1 MSLNLER
8 RGVRLLAVA
17 IIVVLLA
24 LLAWREGQQRWQ
36 AFGQWQALAGSS
48 LALGAG
54 RTPSADDLQ
63 QAAKARDIRIDTLE
77 PDTEQWLLRGQLK
90 DERVLQAW
98 LLQLEEEGAQLLRW
112 SLRREESALHFELAL
127 QR

>member
-8 RGVRLLAVA
+8 RSVRLLAVV

-54 RTPSADDLQ
+54 RTLSADDLQ
-63 QAAKARDIRIDTLE
+63 QAAKARDIRIDALE
-77 PDTEQWLLRGQLK
+77 PDTDQWLLRGQLK
-90 DERVLQAW
+90 DERVLQDW
-98 LLQLEEEGAQLLRW
+98 LQQLQREGAQLLRW

>member
-8 RGVRLLAVA
+8 RSVRLLAVA

-54 RTPSADDLQ
+54 RTLSADDLQ

-90 DERVLQAW
+90 DERVLQDW
-98 LLQLEEEGAQLLRW
+98 LLQLQREGAQLLRW

>member
-8 RGVRLLAVA
+8 RSVRLLAVA

-54 RTPSADDLQ
+54 RTLSADDLQ

-77 PDTEQWLLRGQLK
+77 TDTEQWLLRGQLK
-90 DERVLQAW
+90 DERVLQDW
-98 LLQLEEEGAQLLRW
+98 LLQLQREGAQLLRW

>member
-8 RGVRLLAVA
+8 RSVRLLAVA
-17 IIVVLLA
+17 IIGVLLA

-54 RTPSADDLQ
+54 RTLSADDLQ

-90 DERVLQAW
+90 DERVLQDW
-98 LLQLEEEGAQLLRW
+98 LLQLQLEGAQLLRW

>member
-1 MSLNLER
+1 MSLNLQH

-17 IIVVLLA
+17 IIAVLLA

-48 LALGAG
+48 LALGAD
-54 RTPSADDLQ
+54 RTLSADDLQ
-63 QAAKARDIRIDTLE
+63 QAAKARDISIEALE
-77 PDTEQWLLRGQLK
+77 PDAGQWLVRGRLQ

-98 LLQLEEEGAQLLRW
+98 LLQLEREGAQLLRW

>member
-1 MSLNLER
+1 MSLNLEH

-17 IIVVLLA
+17 IIAVLLA

-36 AFGQWQALAGSS
+36 AFGQWQALAGAS
-48 LALGAG
+48 LALGADS
-54 RTPSADDLQ
+54 TLSAEDLQ

-77 PDTEQWLLRGQLK
+77 PDSAHWLVRGRLK
-90 DERVLQAW
+90 DERVLQDW
-98 LLQLEEEGAQLLRW
+98 LLQLEREGAQLLRW

>member
-1 MSLNLER
+1 MSLNLEH

-17 IIVVLLA
+17 IIAVLLA

-48 LALGAG
+48 LAL
-54 RTPSADDLQ
+54 RTNSTLSAEDLQ

-77 PDTEQWLLRGQLK
+77 PDSEHWLVRGQLK
-90 DERVLQAW
+90 DERVLQDW
-98 LLQLEEEGAQLLRW
+98 LLQLQREGAQLLRW

>member
-1 MSLNLER
+1 
-8 RGVRLLAVA
+8 VA

-54 RTPSADDLQ
+54 RTLSADDLQ
-63 QAAKARDIRIDTLE
+63 QAAKARDIRIDALE

-90 DERVLQAW
+90 DERVLQDW
-98 LLQLEEEGAQLLRW
+98 LLQLQREGAQLLRW
-112 SLRREESALHFELAL
+112 SLRRKESALHFELAL

>member
-8 RGVRLLAVA
+8 RSVRLLAVA

-54 RTPSADDLQ
+54 KALSADDLQ
-63 QAAKARDIRIDTLE
+63 QAAKARDIRIDALE

-90 DERVLQAW
+90 DERVLQDW
-98 LLQLEEEGAQLLRW
+98 LLQLQREGAQLLRW

>member
-8 RGVRLLAVA
+8 RSVRLLAVA

-36 AFGQWQALAGSS
+36 AFGQWQALAGST

-54 RTPSADDLQ
+54 RTLSADDLQ

-90 DERVLQAW
+90 DERVLQDW
-98 LLQLEEEGAQLLRW
+98 LLQLQLEGAQLLRW

>member
-8 RGVRLLAVA
+8 RSVRLLAVA

-54 RTPSADDLQ
+54 RTLSADDLQ
-63 QAAKARDIRIDTLE
+63 QAAKARDIRIDALE

-90 DERVLQAW
+90 DERVLQDW
-98 LLQLEEEGAQLLRW
+98 LLQLQREGAQLLRW

>member
-8 RGVRLLAVA
+8 RSVRLLAVA

-54 RTPSADDLQ
+54 RTLSADDLQ
-63 QAAKARDIRIDTLE
+63 QAAKARDIRIDALE

-90 DERVLQAW
+90 DERVLQDW
-98 LLQLEEEGAQLLRW
+98 LLQLHREGAQLSRW

>member
-8 RGVRLLAVA
+8 RSVRLQAVA

-54 RTPSADDLQ
+54 RTLSADDLQ
-63 QAAKARDIRIDTLE
+63 QAAKARDIRIDALE
-77 PDTEQWLLRGQLK
+77 PDTDQWLLRGQLK
-90 DERVLQAW
+90 DERVLQDW
-98 LLQLEEEGAQLLRW
+98 LLQLQREGAQLLRW

>member
-8 RGVRLLAVA
+8 RSVCLLAVA

-54 RTPSADDLQ
+54 RTLSADDLQ
-63 QAAKARDIRIDTLE
+63 QAAKARDIRIDALE

-90 DERVLQAW
+90 DERVLQDW
-98 LLQLEEEGAQLLRW
+98 LLQLQQEGAQLLRW

-127 QR
+127 LR

>member
-8 RGVRLLAVA
+8 RSVRLLAVA

-54 RTPSADDLQ
+54 RTLSADDLQ
-63 QAAKARDIRIDTLE
+63 QAAKARDIRIDALE
-77 PDTEQWLLRGQLK
+77 PDTGQWLLRGQLK
-90 DERVLQAW
+90 DERVLQDW
-98 LLQLEEEGAQLLRW
+98 LLQLEREGAQLLRW

>member
-8 RGVRLLAVA
+8 RSVRLLAVA

-54 RTPSADDLQ
+54 RTLSADDLQ
-63 QAAKARDIRIDTLE
+63 QAAKARDIRIDALE
-77 PDTEQWLLRGQLK
+77 PDTDQWLLRGQLK
-90 DERVLQAW
+90 DERVLQDW
-98 LLQLEEEGAQLLRW
+98 LLQLQREGAQLLRW

>member
-8 RGVRLLAVA
+8 RSVRLLAVV

-54 RTPSADDLQ
+54 RTLSADDLQ
-63 QAAKARDIRIDTLE
+63 QAAKARDIRIDALE

-90 DERVLQAW
+90 DERVLQDW
-98 LLQLEEEGAQLLRW
+98 LLQLQREGAQLLRW

>member
-1 MSLNLER
+1 MSLNLQH

-17 IIVVLLA
+17 IIAVLLA

-48 LALGAG
+48 LALGAV
-54 RTPSADDLQ
+54 RTLSADDLQ

-77 PDTEQWLLRGQLK
+77 PNAEQWLLRGQLK

-98 LLQLEEEGAQLLRW
+98 LLQLQREGAQLLRW

>member
-8 RGVRLLAVA
+8 RSVCLLAVA

-54 RTPSADDLQ
+54 RTLSADDLQ
-63 QAAKARDIRIDTLE
+63 QAAKARDIRIDALE

-90 DERVLQAW
+90 DERVLQDW
-98 LLQLEEEGAQLLRW
+98 LLQLQQEGAQLLRW

>member
-8 RGVRLLAVA
+8 RSVRLLAVA
-17 IIVVLLA
+17 IIIVLLA

-54 RTPSADDLQ
+54 RTLSADDLQ
-63 QAAKARDIRIDTLE
+63 QAAKARDIRIDALE
-77 PDTEQWLLRGQLK
+77 PDTDQWLLRGQLK
-90 DERVLQAW
+90 DERVLQDW
-98 LLQLEEEGAQLLRW
+98 LLQLQREGAQLLRW

>member
-8 RGVRLLAVA
+8 RSVRLLAVA

-54 RTPSADDLQ
+54 RTLSADDLQ
-63 QAAKARDIRIDTLE
+63 QAAKARDIRIDALE

-90 DERVLQAW
+90 DERVLQDW
-98 LLQLEEEGAQLLRW
+98 LLQLQQEGAQLLRW

-127 QR
+127 LR

>member
-8 RGVRLLAVA
+8 RSVRLLTVA

-24 LLAWREGQQRWQ
+24 LLAWREGQRRWQ

-54 RTPSADDLQ
+54 RTLSADDLQ

-90 DERVLQAW
+90 DERVLQDW
-98 LLQLEEEGAQLLRW
+98 LLQLQLEGAQLLRW

>member
-8 RGVRLLAVA
+8 RSVRLLAVA

-54 RTPSADDLQ
+54 RTLSADDLQ

-90 DERVLQAW
+90 DERVLQDW
-98 LLQLEEEGAQLLRW
+98 LLQLQLEGAQLLRW

>member
-8 RGVRLLAVA
+8 RSVRLLAVA

-54 RTPSADDLQ
+54 RTLSADDLQ
-63 QAAKARDIRIDTLE
+63 QAAKARDIRIDALE

-90 DERVLQAW
+90 DERVLQDW
-98 LLQLEEEGAQLLRW
+98 LLQLQMEGAQLLRW

>member
-1 MSLNLER
+1 MSLNLQH

-17 IIVVLLA
+17 IIAVLLA

-48 LALGAG
+48 LALGAD
-54 RTPSADDLQ
+54 RTLSADDLQ
-63 QAAKARDIRIDTLE
+63 QAAKARDISIEALE
-77 PDTEQWLLRGQLK
+77 PDTEQWLVRGRLQ

-98 LLQLEEEGAQLLRW
+98 LLQLEREGAQLLRW